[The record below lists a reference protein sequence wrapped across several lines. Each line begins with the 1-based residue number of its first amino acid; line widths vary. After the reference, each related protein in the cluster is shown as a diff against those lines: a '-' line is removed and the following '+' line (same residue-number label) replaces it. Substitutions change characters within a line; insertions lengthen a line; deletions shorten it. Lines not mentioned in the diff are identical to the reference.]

1 MNNGM
6 SVLVE
11 PGAGEGSGIR
21 DEDYTSKGATLAAD
35 RGDLFARADLIT
47 QVRSLGANPEK
58 FGDDLPRAK
67 ANQIWIAMCEPLS
80 EPGSAARAA
89 GAGIRAF
96 SLELMPRITRAQS
109 MDVLSSMASLSGY
122 RAVLLAAAVSPRM
135 FPMMI
140 TAAGTIPASKVFVV
154 GAGVAGLQ
162 AIATAKRLGAV
173 VEAYDV
179 RPAVK
184 EQVQSVGGRF
194 LELPLETGDA
204 QDKGGYAKAQ
214 DENFY
219 KRQRDLMTKVIADAD
234 VVITTAA
241 VPGKKAPILVT
252 EEMVR
257 GMKPGSIFVD
267 LAAERGGNCE
277 LTVPGETV
285 ERHRVQILGP
295 TNISSSLAKD
305 ASPLF
310 AKNVATFLNHLVKKG
325 ELIIDLNDEITR
337 ETMLT
342 NDGQVIHAALQ
353 PKSTN

>member
-1 MNNGM
+1 
-6 SVLVE
+6 
-11 PGAGEGSGIR
+11 
-21 DEDYTSKGATLAAD
+21 
-35 RGDLFARADLIT
+35 
-47 QVRSLGANPEK
+47 
-58 FGDDLPRAK
+58 
-67 ANQIWIAMCEPLS
+67 
-80 EPGSAARAA
+80 
-89 GAGIRAF
+89 
-96 SLELMPRITRAQS
+96 